1 MSESYFVR
9 WADKDGKSVV
19 VRRRTNK
26 DDALALYKES
36 IGYKNGTVGMI
47 PVKIET
53 WMRGVTSIQL
63 IYPSGPERGFHCDI
77 CGERVEFFDKMMGR
91 CQTCF
96 VALKR
101 GDDLEKPKSRF
112 ESQVEPMEDD
122 QSDWVDEPIK
132 WRDAPQLG
140 RWGDGMSIYGPT
152 VKLDAE
158 TYDYIVPPDD
168 PVAIREFWQGFIAA
182 TIIAI
187 VLVATVYIALYVGQ
201 R

>member
-19 VRRRTNK
+19 VRQRTNK

-36 IGYKNGTVGMI
+36 IGYKNGAVGMI
-47 PVKIET
+47 PVKIED

-101 GDDLEKPKSRF
+101 GDDLEKRKARF
-112 ESQVEPMEDD
+112 ESQVD
-122 QSDWVDEPIK
+122 PIK
-132 WRDAPQLG
+132 LRDAPRLG
-140 RWGDGMSIYGPT
+140 RWGDGVSIYGPT
-152 VKLDAE
+152 VRIDAE